1 MWKEVTWQV
10 IFQVCYLSILFH
22 QIPVW
27 LGAHPEM
34 HGSLWFEIFVFLQIS
49 NLVNMRLVAKPSLNV
64 FRGISHNRIFCGV
77 LLTMFVWTVL
87 FVEFGGKYFRVTPL
101 GLELHLAAVWMG
113 MSSLLFRVIE
123 KCLIPANFMP
133 MKSWAKESEY
143 QDLVIRESGADP
155 ERVKTQMD
163 KKLD

>member
-10 IFQVCYLSILFH
+10 MFQVCYLSILFH
-22 QIPVW
+22 QIPAW

-34 HGSLWFEIFVFLQIS
+34 HGSLWFEIFVFMQIF
-49 NLVNMRLVAKPSLNV
+49 NLVNMRLVAKPALNV

-77 LLTMFVWTVL
+77 LLTMFVGTVL
-87 FVEFGGKYFRVTPL
+87 FVEFGGKYFRVTTL

-133 MKSWAKESEY
+133 MKSWANESEY
-143 QDLVIRESGADP
+143 QDLVIRESGANP
-155 ERVKTQMD
+155 ERVKTRME

>member
-10 IFQVCYLSILFH
+10 LFQICYLSILFH
-22 QIPVW
+22 QIPAW
-27 LGAHPEM
+27 LGAHPQI
-34 HGSLWFEIFVFLQIS
+34 HGSLWFEIFVFLQIF
-49 NLVNMRLVAKPSLNV
+49 NLVNMRLVAKPALNV

-77 LLTMFVWTVL
+77 LLTMFVGTVV

-123 KCLIPANFMP
+123 KCLIPANFML
-133 MKSWAKESEY
+133 MKSWA
-143 QDLVIRESGADP
+143 
-155 ERVKTQMD
+155 
-163 KKLD
+163 